1 MLKMVKGIKIFTC
14 KFFELKNLGQYYVHA
29 RELSLLMTSGE
40 RGWLGPVVTYR
51 GELLLH

>member
-14 KFFELKNLGQYYVHA
+14 KFFVLKNLGQYCVHA
-29 RELSLLMTSGE
+29 RELSLLMPSGG
-40 RGWLGPVVTYR
+40 RGWLGPVVAYR